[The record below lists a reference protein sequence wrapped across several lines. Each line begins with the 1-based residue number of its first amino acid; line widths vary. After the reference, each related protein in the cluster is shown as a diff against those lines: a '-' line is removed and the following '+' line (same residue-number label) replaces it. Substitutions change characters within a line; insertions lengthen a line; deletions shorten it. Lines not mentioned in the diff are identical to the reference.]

1 MIRTGITNIKKS
13 ESISFIRTN
22 SLSHF
27 TGAIVMNDHII
38 ENLTG
43 LSDDKIVIKE
53 INVQSI
59 QNLKYKLW
67 FWSNNTFEDTDL
79 NIDSYR
85 TSILIDLTDSN
96 DETMDRLNNANQYYL
111 DIRGLNI
118 LYEDLDELNEI
129 HCSLQNLSPTAKIAG
144 ALGAIQLDIAY
155 TPRL

>member
-1 MIRTGITNIKKS
+1 MIRTGITNIRKS
-13 ESISFIRTN
+13 ESISFIRTS

-27 TGAIVMNDHII
+27 TGAIVMDDHIV
-38 ENLTG
+38 ENLPG

-53 INVQSI
+53 INVQSV
-59 QNLKYKLW
+59 QNLKFKLW
-67 FWSNNTFEDTDL
+67 LWSNDSFEDTNL

-85 TSILIDLTDSN
+85 TSILIDMTNSN
-96 DETMDRLNNANQYYL
+96 SEVVDRLNNANQYYL

-118 LYEDLDELNEI
+118 LYEDMDESNEI

-144 ALGAIQLDIAY
+144 NLGAVQFDIAY